1 MSKTTTLIVLGT
13 AHRKREPGKSSPD
26 GRLRE
31 YRYSRDICEEVC
43 KRLQAQGYSCEVDW
57 AADDLEPAQQSSSY
71 TQERNRELVMRV
83 NHVNALCKQK
93 GTKNVLYVSVHC
105 NAAGSNGQWNK
116 AQGWQVHVGVKASQN
131 SKALADCLYDAAK
144 TQGLK
149 MRQPSPTQKFWP
161 QNLYVLN
168 KTLCPAVLTEN
179 LFQDNKA
186 DVDFL
191 LSDKGREAIVVLHVK
206 GITDY
211 VEKH

>member
-1 MSKTTTLIVLGT
+1 MSKATTLIVLGT

-31 YRYSRDICEEVC
+31 YKYSREVCEEVS
-43 KRLQAQGYSCEVDW
+43 KRLQAQGYLCEIDW
-57 AADDLEPAQQSSSY
+57 TADDLEPTQQSSSY

-93 GTKNVLYVSVHC
+93 GAKNVLYLSIHC
-105 NAAGSNGQWNK
+105 NAARSNGQWNK
-116 AQGWQVHVGVKASQN
+116 AQGWQVHVGARASQN
-131 SKALADCLYDAAK
+131 SKILANCLYDAAK
-144 TQGLK
+144 AQGLK
-149 MRQPSPTQKFWP
+149 MRQPSPTQKYWP

-191 LSDKGREAIVVLHVK
+191 LSNEGREAIVKLHVK
-206 GITDY
+206 GVIDY